1 MLSAS
6 KLDNLIK
13 RTGKS
18 VADLAVG
25 LKRAGLTEKQAASA
39 IKNWRKGLMKPLPR
53 KSDIEALASGLG
65 VETVGVSEWKSSVR
79 YAPNSPRKARLVTQ
93 LIAGRDAQEAL
104 DLLKFTK
111 KRASDVVQKALK
123 SAIASADEDSANVEN
138 LYVCLAKV
146 DGAGVRVGTK
156 RWIPKDRG
164 RANSIRKM
172 ASHIHVAVTE
182 IV

>member
-1 MLSAS
+1 MLSAN

-13 RTGKS
+13 STGKS
-18 VADLAVG
+18 IADLAAG

-53 KSDIEALASGLG
+53 KSDIEALASALG
-65 VETVGVSEWKSSVR
+65 VEVVGVSQWKSSVR
-79 YAPNSPRKARLVTQ
+79 YSPSSPRKARLVTQ
-93 LIAGRDAQEAL
+93 LISGRNVQEAL
-104 DLLKFTK
+104 DLLKFTH
-111 KRASDVVQKALK
+111 KRASETVSKALK
-123 SAIASADEDSANVEN
+123 SAIASADEDSADVEN

-146 DGAGVRVGTK
+146 DGAGIRVGTK
-156 RWIPKDRG
+156 RFIEKDRG
-164 RANSIRKM
+164 RAHSIRKM